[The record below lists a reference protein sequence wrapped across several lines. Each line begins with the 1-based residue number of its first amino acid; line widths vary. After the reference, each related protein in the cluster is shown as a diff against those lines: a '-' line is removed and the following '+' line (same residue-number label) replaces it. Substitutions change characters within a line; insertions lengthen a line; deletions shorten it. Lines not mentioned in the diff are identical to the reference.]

1 MNYIVRLIL
10 CFVFLFIIY
19 QAFQILVQQKKTE
32 KFLGYALN
40 ITKGQ
45 MEIDRKKREEAYKKL
60 GTPNEWYKFKNE
72 GYSYLDPKYWKVPQP
87 YQPVC
92 YDKDDKFPAPIM
104 SPGTDDA
111 MFYKP
116 GKNDKHV
123 NEEMKFELKPEII
136 YKTTLYTRVS
146 PYAKAGSA

>member
-1 MNYIVRLIL
+1 MNSIVRLII

-19 QAFQILVQQKKTE
+19 QAFQVLTQQKKTE
-32 KFLGYALN
+32 QFLGYALN
-40 ITKGQ
+40 IKKGQ
-45 MEIDRKKREEAYKKL
+45 MEFDRKKREAAYKKL

-92 YDKDDKFPAPIM
+92 YDEDDVFPSPIM
-104 SPGTDDA
+104 SPSTDDA

-123 NEEMKFELKPEII
+123 NEEMKFETKPEII
-136 YKTTLYTRVS
+136 YRTTEYIRVS
-146 PYAKAGSA
+146 PYAEVGSA

>member
-1 MNYIVRLIL
+1 
-10 CFVFLFIIY
+10 
-19 QAFQILVQQKKTE
+19 
-32 KFLGYALN
+32 
-40 ITKGQ
+40 

-146 PYAKAGSA
+146 PYAKAGSV

>member
-1 MNYIVRLIL
+1 MNYIVRLII

-19 QAFQILVQQKKTE
+19 EAFQILVHQKKME

-40 ITKGQ
+40 ISKGQ
-45 MEIDRKKREEAYKKL
+45 MDIERKKREEAYKKL
-60 GTPNEWYKFKNE
+60 GTPSEWYKFKDQ

-92 YDKDDKFPAPIM
+92 YDKDDTFPAPIM
-104 SPGTDDA
+104 SSGTDDA

-116 GKNDKHV
+116 GKNDKYI
-123 NEEMKFELKPEII
+123 NEEMKFEIKPKIV
-136 YKTTLYTRVS
+136 YKTTVYTRKLS
-146 PYAKAGSA
+146 

>member
-1 MNYIVRLIL
+1 MNYIVRLII

-19 QAFQILVQQKKTE
+19 EAFQILVHQKKTE

-40 ITKGQ
+40 ISKGQ
-45 MEIDRKKREEAYKKL
+45 MDIERKKGEEAYEKL
-60 GTPNEWYKFKNE
+60 GTPNEWYKFKDQ

-92 YDKDDKFPAPIM
+92 YDKDDTFPAPIM

-116 GKNDKHV
+116 GKNDKYI
-123 NEEMKFELKPEII
+123 NEDMKFEIKPQIV
-136 YKTTLYTRVS
+136 YKTTVYTRKLS
-146 PYAKAGSA
+146 

>member
-1 MNYIVRLIL
+1 MNYIVRLII

-19 QAFQILVQQKKTE
+19 EAFQILVHQKKTE
-32 KFLGYALN
+32 QFLGYAFN
-40 ITKGQ
+40 ISKGQ
-45 MEIDRKKREEAYKKL
+45 MDIERKKKEEAYEKL
-60 GTPNEWYKFKNE
+60 GTPNEWYKFKDQ

-92 YDKDDKFPAPIM
+92 YDKDDTFPSPIM

-116 GKNDKHV
+116 GKNDKYI
-123 NEEMKFELKPEII
+123 NEDMKFEIKPQIV
-136 YKTTLYTRVS
+136 YKTTVYTRKLS
-146 PYAKAGSA
+146 